1 MQKEK
6 SIGRNILIIFLIIV
20 MIASVCAALFAWA
33 KYQTTING
41 TATGETAKWSFK
53 VSDGDT
59 STQEIE
65 LPMTRT
71 DNNSSVADGKI
82 APGTYGKIEIGIDA
96 TGTETALTY
105 VIEGMMENRPTNMK
119 FYLDE
124 ERTLDLTVLN
134 DKFSKGGYMKLNEV
148 GVREETIYWEWPF
161 ETVTCPQ
168 ITDEK
173 LTSLGIDKVKY
184 ETFIAEK
191 KFTEANDMLDT
202 AESDMQVSMKVSVTG
217 KQLNGNPVLA
227 DLVQV
232 GDYVNYNASSNG
244 LKTFTSADC
253 TNLAGTSIS
262 ATIST
267 DEDFNS
273 EAPSQWRVLSVDKK
287 TGNINLVA
295 VDPTAQTVQL
305 SGGNGFTNAETVL
318 NNVGAIYGHGKGAM
332 SGRSMNLEDVEQY
345 SIYDRTLYKYENGF
359 EYKATQSYT
368 SGKFYKEEKNE
379 SDDVLGYE
387 AMLTEATENNPVEM
401 TQTYYRYE
409 AQNYFL
415 NEKIYNMIFKKS
427 TDISSNKLVYWIASR
442 CVFLSPTSARC
453 LFNVNYIDS
462 GFVSSDDLYYS
473 HGYEISPSYPC
484 MPVVSLES
492 NIQTTGQDANGV
504 WQLDV

>member
-6 SIGRNILIIFLIIV
+6 SIGRNILIVVLILV
-20 MIASVCAALFAWA
+20 TIASVCAGLFAWA

-71 DNNSSVADGKI
+71 DSNSSVVEGKI
-82 APGTYGKIEIGIDA
+82 APGTYGELQIGIDA

-134 DKFSKGGYMKLNEV
+134 DKFSKGGYMKLNEA
-148 GVREETIYWEWPF
+148 GARTEKIYWEWPF
-161 ETVTCPQ
+161 ETVTCPA

-173 LTSLGIDKVKY
+173 LSNLGIDKVKY
-184 ETFIAEK
+184 ETLIAEN

-217 KQLNGNPVLA
+217 KQINGNPVLA

-244 LKTFTSADC
+244 PKTFTSADC
-253 TNLAGTSIS
+253 TNLAGASIS
-262 ATIST
+262 TTIST
-267 DEDFNS
+267 ENTFNS
-273 EAPSQWRVLSVDKK
+273 RAKAQWRVLSVDRTKG
-287 TGNINLVA
+287 TVELMSVE
-295 VDPTAQTVQL
+295 PTAQKLTL
-305 SGGNGFTNAETVL
+305 TGGNGFVNAETVL
-318 NNVGAIYGHGKGAM
+318 NNISAIYGQGKGATG
-332 SGRSMNLEDVEQY
+332 GRSITLEDVEQY
-345 SIYDRTLYKYENGF
+345 SNYVSSIGNIKT
-359 EYKATQSYT
+359 YT
-368 SGKFYKEEKNE
+368 SGSFYKEIKNGDKIE
-379 SDDVLGYE
+379 YETALTTASDSSSVDMTHTHYSYAALKYFSN
-387 AMLTEATENNPVEM
+387 LT
-401 TQTYYRYE
+401 
-409 AQNYFL
+409 
-415 NEKIYNMIFKKS
+415 IYNMIFKNCISISTGKS
-427 TDISSNKLVYWIASR
+427 NYWLNSR
-442 CVFLSPTSARC
+442 CVRLNSDNCHFIVRIVGS
-453 LFNVNYIDS
+453 S
-462 GFVSSDDLYYS
+462 GVYGYVPYYS
-473 HGYEISPSYPC
+473 NGDETANEAGVI
-484 MPVVSLES
+484 PVVSLNT
-492 NIQTTGQDANGV
+492 NIKTTGQDGNGV